1 MTRKLFIESLLA
13 LGGKKKKD
21 AIDFLSSNLLI
32 RDKQSKVEYTVKS
45 VSVDDK
51 GNPVVI
57 CYRYYMPADKD
68 GSSKKVFVKIPSADF
83 KKYEPV

>member
-32 RDKQSKVEYTVKS
+32 RDKKSKVEYTVKS
-45 VSVDDK
+45 ITADES
-51 GNPVVI
+51 GNPVVV
-57 CYRYYMPADKD
+57 CYRYYMPPGRDEK
-68 GSSKKVFVKIPSADF
+68 SKKVFIKIPSADF